1 MPELIRGPSE
11 LDTRLAEID
20 RKLREIQVDLDPG
33 REPAPSQATPDARD
47 VSAEAP
53 MQPSPHPPQAP
64 PQGPPPPP
72 DPPSPRTK
80 GRSGPLA
87 SLLQRSSRRPPPPR
101 APASGAD
108 LGGVSPETHAKLL
121 SAMRDLLDAYG
132 WTLQQL
138 PVAAEPVRPGEPPPV
153 ALSVGP
159 FPDTA
164 AVRGFEEAL
173 LRIPGVSEVVLRG
186 YEGEDR
192 AMFDVR
198 ISEPNA

>member
-1 MPELIRGPSE
+1 

-33 REPAPSQATPDARD
+33 REAAPSQATAEAPD
-47 VSAEAP
+47 VSAAAP
-53 MQPSPHPPQAP
+53 QASPDPPQQSPDPP
-64 PQGPPPPP
+64 PQGPP
-72 DPPSPRTK
+72 DPPAPAPK

-87 SLLQRSSRRPPPPR
+87 SLLQRSARRPPPPPP
-101 APASGAD
+101 APIRPRNPTSGSATAV
-108 LGGVSPETHAKLL
+108 VSTEMHAKLL

-138 PVAAEPVRPGEPPPV
+138 PVAADPVRPGEPEPV

-159 FPDTA
+159 FADTE
-164 AVRGFEEAL
+164 AVRGFEQAL

-198 ISEPNA
+198 ISDPNA